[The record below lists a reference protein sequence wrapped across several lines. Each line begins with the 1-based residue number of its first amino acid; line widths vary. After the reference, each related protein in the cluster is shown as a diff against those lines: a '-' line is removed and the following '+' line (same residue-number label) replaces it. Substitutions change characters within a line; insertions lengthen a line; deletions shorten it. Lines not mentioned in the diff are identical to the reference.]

1 MIENSNYITV
11 LGWMVTDLGLSGNEL
26 LCYSVIYGFCQDD
39 ESCFN
44 GSRKYLSDWL
54 GCSLPT
60 VDKVLKSLMGK
71 GLIKKT
77 VETRNKV
84 VFNSYKTVKTYQNFQ
99 FGGVSK
105 NFIWYK
111 NSLQG
116 YKEILHDNKDILID
130 IEKKENILKEKKDE
144 LFEECWKAY
153 RRKGSKKKSK
163 EYWCKLSDDERKMVL
178 QHIKFYV
185 GSRDLQYQKDFE
197 RYLRDKIFMTIVFKN
212 NNVVYD
218 PTRGEDKGYYPET
231 GFSILWN
238 EELRCFYYIGM
249 DLGFIPDGY
258 SDDDRPDGATLIL
271 NNARG
276 TIVWNAEQ
284 KKWIKKCK

>member
-1 MIENSNYITV
+1 MEENERQVKGIWIPIEIWKAPNLSWNEKILFLEIDSFTSMDKDCFISNEYISKL
-11 LGWMVTDLGLSGNEL
+11 LGVGETTANKILSSLISKGYVIKTRFDGRRRYVKSALHFSTSQGCTLVQGWVADDDKPLYNIYNNNNL
-26 LCYSVIYGFCQDD
+26 LIQLT
-39 ESCFN
+39 
-44 GSRKYLSDWL
+44 K
-54 GCSLPT
+54 
-60 VDKVLKSLMGK
+60 
-71 GLIKKT
+71 
-77 VETRNKV
+77 NK
-84 VFNSYKTVKTYQNFQ
+84 NT
-99 FGGVSK
+99 
-105 NFIWYK
+105 
-111 NSLQG
+111 
-116 YKEILHDNKDILID
+116 
-130 IEKKENILKEKKDE
+130 KENIKKKDEKDE
-144 LFEECWKAY
+144 LFEECWKSY

-276 TIVWNAEQ
+276 TIVWNAEL
-284 KKWIKKCK
+284 KKWIRK

>member
-1 MIENSNYITV
+1 MEEKERQVKGIWIPIEIWKAPNLSWNEKILFLEIDSFTTTDKDCFISNEYISNL
-11 LGWMVTDLGLSGNEL
+11 LGVGETTANKILSSLISKGYVIKTRFDGRRRYVKSALHFSTSQGCTLVQGWVADDDKPLYNIYNNNKL
-26 LCYSVIYGFCQDD
+26 LIQLT
-39 ESCFN
+39 
-44 GSRKYLSDWL
+44 K
-54 GCSLPT
+54 
-60 VDKVLKSLMGK
+60 
-71 GLIKKT
+71 
-77 VETRNKV
+77 NK
-84 VFNSYKTVKTYQNFQ
+84 NT
-99 FGGVSK
+99 
-105 NFIWYK
+105 
-111 NSLQG
+111 
-116 YKEILHDNKDILID
+116 
-130 IEKKENILKEKKDE
+130 KENNKKKDEKDE

-197 RYLRDKIFMTIVFKN
+197 RYLRDKVFMTIVFKN

-218 PTRGEDKGYYPET
+218 PTRCEDKGYYPEV

-276 TIVWNAEQ
+276 TIVWNAEL
-284 KKWIKKCK
+284 KKWIRK

>member
-1 MIENSNYITV
+1 MEEEERRVKGIWIPIEIWKAPNLSWNEKILFLEIDSFTSIDKDCFISNEYISNL
-11 LGWMVTDLGLSGNEL
+11 LGVGETTANKILSSLISKGYVIKTRFDGRRRYVKSALHFSTSQGCTLVQGWVADDAKPLYNINNNNNL
-26 LCYSVIYGFCQDD
+26 LIQLT
-39 ESCFN
+39 
-44 GSRKYLSDWL
+44 K
-54 GCSLPT
+54 
-60 VDKVLKSLMGK
+60 
-71 GLIKKT
+71 
-77 VETRNKV
+77 NK
-84 VFNSYKTVKTYQNFQ
+84 NT
-99 FGGVSK
+99 
-105 NFIWYK
+105 
-111 NSLQG
+111 
-116 YKEILHDNKDILID
+116 
-130 IEKKENILKEKKDE
+130 KENNKKKDEKDE
-144 LFEECWKAY
+144 LFEECWQSY

-218 PTRGEDKGYYPET
+218 PTRGEDKGYYPEV

-284 KKWIKKCK
+284 KKWIRK

>member
-1 MIENSNYITV
+1 MEEKERQVKGIWIPIEIWKDPNLSWNEKILFLEIDSFTTTDKDCFISNEYI
-11 LGWMVTDLGLSGNEL
+11 SEL
-26 LCYSVIYGFCQDD
+26 LGVGETTANKILSSLINKGYVIKTRFDGRRRYVKSALHFSTSQGCTKVQGWVADD
-39 ESCFN
+39 
-44 GSRKYLSDWL
+44 
-54 GCSLPT
+54 
-60 VDKVLKSLMGK
+60 DKPLYNIYNNNNL
-71 GLIKKT
+71 LIQTTK
-77 VETRNKV
+77 NKI
-84 VFNSYKTVKTYQNFQ
+84 T
-99 FGGVSK
+99 
-105 NFIWYK
+105 
-111 NSLQG
+111 
-116 YKEILHDNKDILID
+116 
-130 IEKKENILKEKKDE
+130 KENNKKKDEKAE

-163 EYWCKLSDDERKMVL
+163 EYWCKLSDDEREMVL

-197 RYLRDKIFMTIVFKN
+197 RYLRDKIFLTIVFKN

-218 PTRGEDKGYYPET
+218 PTRVEDKGYYPET

-258 SDDDRPDGATLIL
+258 SADDRPDGATLIL

-276 TIVWNAEQ
+276 TIVWNAEL
-284 KKWIKKCK
+284 KKWIKK